1 MQLAEIV
8 DGRQD
13 ERLRGTA
20 MQAWLHSMFGGGAI
34 LAHLS
39 YIFLI
44 VAMLMDRVLYLRIL
58 AIAAGVAGFLYLWI
72 FLNDRVA
79 SIWEVLF
86 ILAALFQLL
95 LTAYRNR
102 QARFSEDER
111 FFRDTVV
118 PGLSP
123 SDVRKVL
130 KAATLKDVETG
141 ARLTRE
147 DEPVEALAFIVAG
160 DVEVTVCGRPVGRC
174 ARGQFIGE
182 ISVTGGGPATAT
194 AIAVGPVRYF
204 AFESDAF
211 RRLVARHRHIGTELE
226 LAFRSGLRE
235 KLVRANAA
243 LAAQPAA

>member
-1 MQLAEIV
+1 M
-8 DGRQD
+8 D
-13 ERLRGTA
+13 RLGGKT

-39 YIFLI
+39 YVFLI
-44 VAMLMDRVLYLRIL
+44 VAMLMERVLYLRIL

-102 QARFSEDER
+102 QARFTEDER
-111 FFRDTVV
+111 FFRDAVV

-123 SDVRKVL
+123 SDVRRIL
-130 KAATLKDVETG
+130 KAGTLKSVDAG
-141 ARLTRE
+141 ARLTLE
-147 DEPVEALAFIVAG
+147 NEPVEALAFIVAG
-160 DVEVTVCGRPVGRC
+160 DVEITVCGKHVGRC
-174 ARGQFIGE
+174 TRGQFIGE
-182 ISVTGGGPATAT
+182 IGVTGGGAATAT
-194 AIAVGPVRYF
+194 AVADGPVRYF
-204 AFESDAF
+204 AFESGAF
-211 RRLVARHRHIGTELE
+211 RRLIARHRHIATELE